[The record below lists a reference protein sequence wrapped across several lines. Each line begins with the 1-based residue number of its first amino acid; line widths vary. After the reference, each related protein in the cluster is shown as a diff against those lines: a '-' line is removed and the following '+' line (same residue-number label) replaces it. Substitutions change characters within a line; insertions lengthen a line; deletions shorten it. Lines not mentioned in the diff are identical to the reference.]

1 MAKLKRDFTDPFAVN
16 TPPARP
22 PVQGDDPQAAP
33 PASSGSDAGDVSRE
47 TSRDDPRDSPQE
59 YPQADEWGGPE
70 GIAGAATQDDVGIL
84 SGNRPRVTHADLAIL
99 PREPIHE
106 ADSRVIQIDISPAD
120 PSESS
125 TVVPR
130 DNPKVPHSVTP
141 KVRLVGQPGDD
152 PSGDLDDVSR
162 DTPRSANAKAREMAA
177 VEPWGPKPEG
187 PVPRVVRNRRRR
199 QQVAQLSIECSAAQ
213 KAAILAAA
221 ERAGLTL
228 KDWVLDRLL
237 GEGEQEF

>member
-22 PVQGDDPQAAP
+22 PVQGDDPQIAP
-33 PASSGSDAGDVSRE
+33 PVSSGSDAGDVSRE
-47 TSRDDPRDSPQE
+47 TSRDDPRDTPQD
-59 YPQADEWGGPE
+59 YPQVDQWGGTE
-70 GIAGAATQDDVGIL
+70 VITGAATQADVRVF
-84 SGNRPRVTHADLAIL
+84 SGDTPQVFHADLAIL
-99 PREPIHE
+99 PREPSHE
-106 ADSRVIQIDISPAD
+106 ADSRVIQIDVPPAD
-120 PSESS
+120 PPEAS

-141 KVRLVGQPGDD
+141 KVRLVEQPGDD
-152 PSGDLDDVSR
+152 PAGDLDDVSR
-162 DTPRSANAKAREMAA
+162 DAPRSANAKAREMAA